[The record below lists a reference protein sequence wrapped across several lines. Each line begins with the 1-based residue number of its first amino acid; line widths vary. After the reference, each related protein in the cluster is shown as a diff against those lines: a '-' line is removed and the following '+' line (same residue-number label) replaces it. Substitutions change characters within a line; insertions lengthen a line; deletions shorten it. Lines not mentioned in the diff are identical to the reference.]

1 MVRSNSTLQRR
12 KKRTM
17 EKKRKEKAREK
28 KIFHAKSHEKKIN
41 KAAGMRWKFLSVKH
55 KIEINKLI
63 KSTFTRCI
71 IVGSC

>member
-1 MVRSNSTLQRR
+1 MVRTSNSTLQNLKKKKER
-12 KKRTM
+12 KK
-17 EKKRKEKAREK
+17 
-28 KIFHAKSHEKKIN
+28 KSMQSSMKKIN

>member
-1 MVRSNSTLQRR
+1 MQSP
-12 KKRTM
+12 M
-17 EKKRKEKAREK
+17 
-28 KIFHAKSHEKKIN
+28 KKIN

>member
-1 MVRSNSTLQRR
+1 MVRTSNSTLQNKNENKKKKERR
-12 KKRTM
+12 KKSM
-17 EKKRKEKAREK
+17 Q
-28 KIFHAKSHEKKIN
+28 SPMKKIN
-41 KAAGMRWKFLSVKH
+41 KAAGMRWKFLSLKH

>member
-1 MVRSNSTLQRR
+1 MVRTSNSTLQS
-12 KKRTM
+12 KKREK
-17 EKKRKEKAREK
+17 EKK
-28 KIFHAKSHEKKIN
+28 FMQSPMKKIN
-41 KAAGMRWKFLSVKH
+41 KAAGMRWKFLSAKH

>member
-1 MVRSNSTLQRR
+1 MVRTSNSTLQNF
-12 KKRTM
+12 KK
-17 EKKRKEKAREK
+17 KKKGK
-28 KIFHAKSHEKKIN
+28 KKKSMQSPMKKIN

>member
-1 MVRSNSTLQRR
+1 MVRTSNSTLQNL
-12 KKRTM
+12 KKKKKK
-17 EKKRKEKAREK
+17 EKK
-28 KIFHAKSHEKKIN
+28 SMQSPMKKIN
-41 KAAGMRWKFLSVKH
+41 KAAGMRWKLLSVKH

>member
-1 MVRSNSTLQRR
+1 MVRMSNSTLQNL
-12 KKRTM
+12 KKKKKKK
-17 EKKRKEKAREK
+17 EKKK
-28 KIFHAKSHEKKIN
+28 KSMQSPMKKIN